1 MLKKAF
7 NWLVRV
13 SSFRNDL
20 LQNPYF
26 KRGTVILKEDAQM
39 PVLDVEVQTLLW
51 LKREDDPETISPESE
66 FIKDSEPWMNFIEK
80 VLAFFNKMKKSDQ
93 KEYLELFNCLDD
105 RYDHQRE
112 SSRFKENLV
121 MWIEVPPSKKRCAMW
136 KSEVLLSS
144 SAPM

>member
-1 MLKKAF
+1 M
-7 NWLVRV
+7 
-13 SSFRNDL
+13 
-20 LQNPYF
+20 
-26 KRGTVILKEDAQM
+26 KEDAQM
-39 PVLDVEVQTLLW
+39 PVLDVEVRTLLW

-121 MWIEVPPSKKRCAMW
+121 MWIEVPPSKERCAMW

-144 SAPM
+144 SYVVKLCNLIDF